1 MFGPKAS
8 FFWKVRYV
16 IMSECQITS
25 VFYID
30 FQKTKENEGGIIVK
44 RSSIYPA
51 LAIGLIF
58 GLAIGLIPALPVY
71 SDNLA
76 SCQGTGV
83 STVSLKL
90 GGRVVSP
97 TTILRTAN
105 GQACGTGEVS
115 VNIVAMT
122 RTLTVSPNGTATQNG
137 TALLQAMSQISAA
150 NPSAA
155 NPWLL
160 KLEPGNYDLGG
171 NSLTLAPFVD
181 LEGSGDGIT
190 VISST
195 VGTSF
200 PLTQG
205 TVILAANSEIRQ
217 VQVINTANGFR
228 NSALVV
234 PANATNVRVS
244 QVNTIMQ
251 STGTTEAY
259 ALYNNS
265 GAITTIQNSRF
276 LVSGAGST
284 NVGLRTDGGTL
295 IVSSSNITIPNG
307 TADYGIS
314 TFITGTITVS
324 NSTIS
329 VSGGS
334 SSNEA
339 ALAATN
345 STLTIQNST
354 LSATG
359 ANSVGIV
366 NSGANTVRVGAS
378 GVSGSNGN
386 TSGTMTCV
394 ASWTGSFAPLTC

>member
-1 MFGPKAS
+1 M
-8 FFWKVRYV
+8 
-16 IMSECQITS
+16 
-25 VFYID
+25 
-30 FQKTKENEGGIIVK
+30 K

-83 STVSLKL
+83 SSVALRL

-137 TALLQAMSQISAA
+137 TALLQAMAQINAA

-160 KLEPGNYDLGG
+160 KLEPGNYDLSG

-181 LEGSGDGIT
+181 LEGSGAGIT

-195 VGTSF
+195 VGTGF
-200 PLTQG
+200 PLTAG
-205 TVILAANSEIRQ
+205 TVNLAANSEIRQ
-217 VQVINTANGFR
+217 VQVINTNNANR
-228 NSALVV
+228 NGALVV
-234 PANATNVRVS
+234 PVNATNVRVS
-244 QVNTIMQ
+244 QVNAVMQ
-251 STGTTEAY
+251 ATGVGESY

-265 GAITTIQNSRF
+265 GAVTTIQNSRF
-276 LVSGAGST
+276 QVSGAASS
-284 NVGLRTDGGTL
+284 NFGLRTDGGTL

-307 TADYGIS
+307 TTNAGIAVLAS
-314 TFITGTITVS
+314 GTVTMS
-324 NSTIS
+324 NSTFL
-329 VSGGS
+329 VSGGT
-334 SSNEA
+334 
-339 ALAATN
+339 TN
-345 STLTIQNST
+345 SFAAYADNSKLTSQNST

-359 ANSVGIV
+359 AGSFGIFNVSGSSV
-366 NSGANTVRVGAS
+366 VRVGAS
-378 GVSGSNGN
+378 GVSGASGN
-386 TSGTMTCV
+386 TTPSGTITCV
-394 ASWTGSFAPLTC
+394 ASWTGTFAPLTC

>member
-1 MFGPKAS
+1 M
-8 FFWKVRYV
+8 
-16 IMSECQITS
+16 
-25 VFYID
+25 
-30 FQKTKENEGGIIVK
+30 K

-122 RTLTVSPNGTATQNG
+122 RTLTVSPNGTPTQNG
-137 TALLQAMSQISAA
+137 TALLQAMSQITAA

-160 KLEPGNYDLGG
+160 KLEPGNYDLNG
-171 NSLTLAPFVD
+171 NSLTLASFVD
-181 LEGSGDGIT
+181 LEGSGEGIT

-195 VGTSF
+195 VSTSF
-200 PLTQG
+200 PLTAG
-205 TVILAANSEIRQ
+205 TVNLASNSEIRQ
-217 VQVINTANGFR
+217 VRIINVGNGFR
-228 NSALVV
+228 NGALVV

-244 QVNTIMQ
+244 QVNAIMQ
-251 STGTTEAY
+251 TTGTTEAY
-259 ALYNNS
+259 GLYNNS
-265 GAITTIQNSRF
+265 GAVTTIQNSRF
-276 LVSGAGST
+276 LVSGAGSS
-284 NVGLRTDGGTL
+284 NFGLRTDGGTL

-307 TADYGIS
+307 TTNGDIAVLAS
-314 TFITGTITVS
+314 GTVTVS
-324 NSTIS
+324 NSTFL
-329 VSGGS
+329 VSGGTTNNYAAFAS
-334 SSNEA
+334 SSN
-339 ALAATN
+339 
-345 STLTIQNST
+345 LTIQNST

-359 ANSVGIV
+359 TGSFGIFNPGATSV
-366 NSGANTVRVGAS
+366 VRVGAS
-378 GVSGSNGN
+378 GVSGASAN
-386 TSGTMTCV
+386 TTPPGTITCV
-394 ASWTGSFAPLTC
+394 ASWTGTFAPLTC

>member
-1 MFGPKAS
+1 M
-8 FFWKVRYV
+8 
-16 IMSECQITS
+16 
-25 VFYID
+25 
-30 FQKTKENEGGIIVK
+30 K

-122 RTLTVSPNGTATQNG
+122 RTLTVSPNGTPTQNG
-137 TALLQAMSQISAA
+137 TALLQAMAQITAA

-160 KLEPGNYDLGG
+160 KLEPGNYDLSG

-181 LEGSGDGIT
+181 LEGSGAGIT

-195 VGTSF
+195 VGTGF
-200 PLTQG
+200 PLTAG
-205 TVILAANSEIRQ
+205 TVNLAANSEIRQ
-217 VQVINTANGFR
+217 VQVINTTNGFR

-244 QVNTIMQ
+244 QVNAIMQ
-251 STGTTEAY
+251 YIGANPSSNESY

-265 GAITTIQNSRF
+265 GAVTTIQNSRF
-276 LVSGAGST
+276 QVSGAGST

-295 IVSSSNITIPNG
+295 IVSSSNITIPSG

-366 NSGANTVRVGAS
+366 NSLANTVRVGAS

-386 TSGTMTCV
+386 TSGTMTCI
-394 ASWTGSFAPLTC
+394 ASWTGTFAPLTC